1 MTIPSSS
8 SYIESFAKNRPQFFT
23 RTDYSYWKTKMTWFL
38 LLTDLDVWDDIEN
51 DLTFPSKLVYESW
64 FQNPSKN
71 GMSMIEEI
79 FN

>member
-1 MTIPSSS
+1 
-8 SYIESFAKNRPQFFT
+8 
-23 RTDYSYWKTKMTWFL
+23 MTWFL

-71 GMSMIEEI
+71 GMNMIEEI